1 MTTRVEPSWFH
12 DGTLL
17 EHLASTYMQRFA
29 RVLVKGGPHGVVRGR
44 LTWGSL
50 CSGSEGA
57 HFVMQTC
64 AVALPRTALGAAS
77 QTAFGQGAENELI
90 MEQVFACENDQEKQK
105 WIDFVINTDR
115 RAEGRD
121 LICIFRDIKDMGK
134 IEAYCWTHKKMRGAR
149 LQRPLR

>member
-64 AVALPRTALGAAS
+64 ADALPRAAPWRS
-77 QTAFGQGAENELI
+77 
-90 MEQVFACENDQEKQK
+90 
-105 WIDFVINTDR
+105 
-115 RAEGRD
+115 
-121 LICIFRDIKDMGK
+121 
-134 IEAYCWTHKKMRGAR
+134 
-149 LQRPLR
+149 

>member
-57 HFVMQTC
+57 HFVMNTC
-64 AVALPRTALGAAS
+64 ADEVSRA
-77 QTAFGQGAENELI
+77 QTASGQGAENELI

-105 WIDFVINTDR
+105 WVDFVINTER
-115 RAEGRD
+115 RAEGSD
-121 LICIFRDIKDMGK
+121 LICIFATSGT
-134 IEAYCWTHKKMRGAR
+134 WAR
-149 LQRPLR
+149 SKLSA

>member
-17 EHLASTYMQRFA
+17 EHLASMYMQRFA
-29 RVLVKGGPHGVVRGR
+29 RVLVNDGRHGVVRGR

-64 AVALPRTALGAAS
+64 ADTLPRAAPGGAS

-90 MEQVFACENDQEKQK
+90 MEQVFACEKDQGKQK
-105 WIDFVINTDR
+105 MD
-115 RAEGRD
+115 
-121 LICIFRDIKDMGK
+121 
-134 IEAYCWTHKKMRGAR
+134 
-149 LQRPLR
+149 